1 MKLLNRLTLKSLKLN
16 KKRTAVTI
24 VGVLLATAMITT
36 VSILLTSARS
46 SMIAYETEQN
56 GKFHYAFENVDSEA
70 LKYIRENRQVESWY
84 VLKDLGYAN
93 LPGSKNEYKP
103 YLRIIAA
110 DGRAFTDCSLKL
122 VEGRMPENE
131 GEIVIS
137 KHIRSNGGVDY
148 KVGDKLSLDIGKRKA
163 ADGFVGLRGEYFLE
177 DESLVKEFHK
187 DYTVVGVIERPNMK
201 IEPYSEA
208 GYSVFTYLEDK
219 DIGEG
224 ADVYVYYTK
233 TGVKNRGQITQ
244 ELENACGP
252 VLFSNGDL
260 LRYEVFAFS
269 SSIMRMLAC
278 VATIVILII
287 MFTSIFCIRNSFA
300 ISITEK
306 MKQYGM
312 LASIG
317 ATSKQIRKNVFFEAA
332 FLALIGIPLGVLSGV
347 LASYILIL
355 VCNRFFEQSLSLRLI
370 FSVSILPILAAVML
384 SYVTILI
391 SARRSASRAAKV
403 SPMEAI
409 RGNEEIVI
417 REKKIRSPKWVKR
430 WFGIGGELAD
440 KNLRR
445 SRKKYRTTVVSIVV
459 SVSLFIAMWSFIHL
473 AFGMVGYYYEDMS
486 YNIGIS
492 LPSQE
497 LQERMKGFIEEHETV
512 ERYAMVREIDG
523 EIPAENLVY
532 SEEYLNL
539 YDINEN
545 DDAWIPIVSLGEKEY
560 SRYLKELGLD
570 ADEAEGKAVLY
581 SMIDIRTGEEGKEVY
596 RTIPMYGYQE
606 GDVVKYRIGQWGS
619 EDDEEDIRNI
629 SFEVAAVS
637 EERPMGL
644 DNTYVFFVVSDETL
658 EEISGGE
665 WQETGVNFHVQAGDA
680 DRLAEDLQKEFETD
694 RINVDNRD
702 ERVRQE
708 KSLYILFAIFL
719 YGFIGVISL
728 IGVTNIFNTITTNME
743 LRSREFAMLKSI
755 GMTKREFNRMI
766 RLESLFYGGK
776 SLLIGVPIG
785 IALSLLIYRAFA
797 EGAELG
803 YSIPW
808 GGIAISAAAVMV
820 LVAGIMR
827 YSLKRINKQN
837 IIDTIRNEN
846 I

>member
-1 MKLLNRLTLKSLKLN
+1 MKLLNRLTLKSLKMN

-36 VSILLTSARS
+36 VSVLLSSTRTSL
-46 SMIAYETEQN
+46 IAYETEQN

-84 VLKDLGYAN
+84 VLKDLGYAK
-93 LPGSKNEYKP
+93 LPDSKNEYKP

-110 DGRAFTDCSLKL
+110 DNQAFEDCSLKL

-131 GEIVIS
+131 GEIIIA

-148 KVGDKLSLDIGKRKA
+148 NIGDKLSLDIGKRKS

-177 DESLVKEFHK
+177 EESLVKEFHK

-201 IEPYSEA
+201 IEPYQEA
-208 GYSVFTYLEDK
+208 GYSVFTYLEDE
-219 DIGEG
+219 DIEEG
-224 ADVYVYYTK
+224 ADIYVYYTQ
-233 TGVKNRGQITQ
+233 TGVKNREKVTQ
-244 ELENACGP
+244 ELEKVCGP
-252 VLFSNGDL
+252 VMFSNEDL

-278 VATIVILII
+278 VAAVVIIII

-312 LASIG
+312 LASVG

-332 FLALIGIPLGVLSGV
+332 FLALFGIPLGVLSGV
-347 LASYILIL
+347 LAAYILIW
-355 VCNRFFEQSLSLRLI
+355 VCNSFFEQSLSLRLI
-370 FSVSILPILAAVML
+370 FSVSVLPILAAVIL
-384 SYVTILI
+384 SYVTILV
-391 SARRSASRAAKV
+391 SARHSASRAAKV

-430 WFGIGGELAD
+430 CFGIGGELAD

-492 LPSQE
+492 LSSPE
-497 LQERMKGFIEEHETV
+497 IQERMEAFIEEHETV
-512 ERYAMVREIDG
+512 ERYAMVHEMDG
-523 EIPAENLVY
+523 EIAAENLVY
-532 SEEYLNL
+532 SEEYLKL
-539 YDINEN
+539 YDMSEGG
-545 DDAWIPIVSLGEKEY
+545 DAWIPIVSLGEKEY

-570 ADEAEGKAVLY
+570 AEETEGKAILY
-581 SMIDIRTGEEGKEVY
+581 SLIDIRTGEEGKEVY
-596 RTIPMYGYQE
+596 RTIPMYGYQA
-606 GDVVKYRIGQWGS
+606 GDVVPYRIGQWGS
-619 EDDEEDIRNI
+619 EDGGEDVKNI
-629 SFEVAAVS
+629 SLEVAAVAQ
-637 EERPMGL
+637 ERPMGV
-644 DNTYVFFVVSDETL
+644 DNTYAFLVVSDKKL
-658 EEISGGE
+658 KEISGITGK
-665 WQETGVNFHVQAGDA
+665 ETMVSFHVQAGDA

-694 RINVDNRD
+694 RINVNNRD
-702 ERVRQE
+702 EQVRQE
-708 KSLYILFAIFL
+708 KSLYIIFAIFL

-755 GMTKREFNRMI
+755 GMTKREFSRMI

-776 SLLIGVPIG
+776 SLLIGIPIG

-808 GGIAISAAAVMV
+808 GGILIAAAAVTV

-827 YSLKRINKQN
+827 YSLNRINKQN
-837 IIDTIRNEN
+837 IIETIRNEN